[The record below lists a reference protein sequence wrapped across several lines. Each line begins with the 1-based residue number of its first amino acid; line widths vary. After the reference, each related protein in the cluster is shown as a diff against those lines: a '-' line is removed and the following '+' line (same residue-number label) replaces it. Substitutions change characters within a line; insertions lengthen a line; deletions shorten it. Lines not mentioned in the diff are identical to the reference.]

1 MTEID
6 FYTQVSDKLAL
17 VRVLCAKAMARGLR
31 IHVHTPNAETTA
43 KLDRLL
49 WLSPAT
55 GFLPH
60 CASTDPLAD
69 VTPIII
75 DHQPTNFAHD
85 QVLIN
90 LQDSLPEY
98 FSRFERLLEMVG
110 PLEEDKIRA
119 RERFRFYKDRGY
131 LLRTHDLQKSGVT

>member
-17 VRVLCAKAMARGLR
+17 VGVLCAKAVSRGLR
-31 IHVHTPNAETTA
+31 IHVDTPDAETTA
-43 KLDRLL
+43 KLDKLL
-49 WLSPAT
+49 WQTPAT

-60 CASTDPLAD
+60 CFSNDALAA

-75 DHQPTNFAHD
+75 NHHGTHFSHD
-85 QVLIN
+85 QILIN
-90 LQDSLPEY
+90 LRNPLPEY
-98 FSRFERLLEMVG
+98 FSRFKRLLEIVG
-110 PLEEDKIRA
+110 VDEQDKIHA

-131 LLRTHDLQKSGVT
+131 LIRTHDLKSGLT